1 MSNEY
6 QVRVYAAPA
15 VEPVT
20 LAEAKVDLRV
30 DHGDDDTFITSLIV
44 AARQEAE
51 DIARRAFVNRTLDL
65 SLSGWPADGMI
76 RLPYPPAV
84 SVTSVTY
91 YKSDN
96 TTGTMPSTD
105 YVLVADIDPAVITVA
120 LNKSWPTE
128 TLRVVAP
135 VRVRY
140 VAGYGETA
148 ASVPERYR
156 SLIRSLV
163 LVRYESRDELTASQE
178 RQLANIRAALKM
190 EWGW

>member
-6 QVRVYAAPA
+6 QVRVYTAPA
-15 VEPVT
+15 VEPVS
-20 LAEAKVDLRV
+20 LEMAKLDLRV
-30 DHGDDDTFITSLIV
+30 DHDDDDALIADLIV
-44 AARQEAE
+44 ACRQEAE

-65 SLSGWPADGMI
+65 SLSGWPADGKI

-105 YVLVADIDPAVITVA
+105 YVLVADIDPAVITTA

-128 TLRVVAP
+128 TLRTVAP

-178 RQLANIRAALKM
+178 RQLQNIRAALKM